1 MKIQTGSSPMFNARL
16 NTAEVLETTSQK
28 IFYSDGTSGLKNVIL
43 ALNDKPF
50 KATGPKGYRHY
61 AQIIGRKITDKYPKI
76 KEATESIHKITK
88 DYPLITKK
96 ELNAKIQP
104 MIEEIGSEIDIVL

>member
-1 MKIQTGSSPMFNARL
+1 MLIQEILSPNFNAKL

-28 IFYSDGTSGLKNVIL
+28 IFYSDGTNGLKKVIF

-50 KATGPKGYRHY
+50 KATGAKGYRYY
-61 AQIIGRKITDKYPKI
+61 AKILGDKIMNKYPQI
-76 KEATESIHKITK
+76 KEATDNIHKITAE
-88 DYPLITKK
+88 YPYLTKK

-104 MIEEIGSEIDIVL
+104 MIEKIGKEIDIVI